1 MKIVGLT
8 GGIGSG
14 KSTVARS
21 FQKLGVPVYIADDAS
36 KRILSQHPKAI
47 VQVTSLLGEA
57 AYSKDQDNQYVAN
70 KKWIAS
76 QVFSDK
82 TLLEQL
88 NNILHPLVRQDFQE
102 WLSKQN
108 TEYIVYEAA
117 ILFESGGDALCDEVI
132 VVWSKEEDRIAR
144 VMKRDGSTLGDVRQR
159 LQNQWSD
166 QQRLEKADFIVIN
179 EEIQLID
186 QFVKNIQDIMLK

>member
-14 KSTVARS
+14 KSTVARA
-21 FQKLGVPVYIADDAS
+21 FQNLGVPVYIADDAS
-36 KRILSQHPKAI
+36 KRLLSQHPKAME
-47 VQVTSLLGEA
+47 QVTSLLGEA
-57 AYSKDQDNQYVAN
+57 AYSKDQHNQYVAN

-76 QVFSDK
+76 QVFSNK
-82 TLLEQL
+82 ELLEQL
-88 NNILHPLVRQDFQE
+88 NSILHPLVRQDFQE

-108 TEYIVYEAA
+108 TEFIVYEAA
-117 ILFESGGDALCDEVI
+117 ILFESGGDALCDKVI
-132 VVWSKEEDRIAR
+132 VVWSKEADRIAR
-144 VMKRDGSTLGDVRQR
+144 VMKRDDSSLEDVRQR